1 MSKNKRNSKGKFLAM
16 KSENKKR
23 NIIENMN
30 SIITYEKSST
40 IWRVICKFAYP
51 TVVALVT
58 ILVLIAFGI
67 IYRNKHDLINVKKAE
82 AEVNKYK
89 SELTGL
95 KEKIRELQSQ
105 EILYKQKKENAIE
118 VIKEKEQV
126 LVYS

>member
-1 MSKNKRNSKGKFLAM
+1 M